1 MKQDATE
8 CDSLDDLSPD
18 ELLAVAV
25 ATSPTISE
33 AAKMAGVSRS
43 TIYRAFQ
50 TPFFSMAVADV
61 RNAVKEARINRAA
74 QVADEATAALLD
86 VLHDDRATTDQ
97 RIRASAALLGKYA

>member
-1 MKQDATE
+1 MSQNATE

-25 ATSPTISE
+25 ATCPTISE
-33 AAKMAGVSRS
+33 AAKLAGVSRS

-74 QVADEATAALLD
+74 QVADEATSALLD
-86 VLHDDRATTDQ
+86 VLRDGEASTDQ
-97 RIRASAALLGKYA
+97 KIRAASSLLGKFG